1 MDGSHDGGNDR
12 VSRERGAR
20 YAYRVH
26 PPILLLVLLSLS
38 LSLLRLTTRVHD
50 PLRFFLFFLFF
61 QTARIIVISAG

>member
-38 LSLLRLTTRVHD
+38 LSYVSPRACTIRSVFSFSSSFFK
-50 PLRFFLFFLFF
+50 PL
-61 QTARIIVISAG
+61 G